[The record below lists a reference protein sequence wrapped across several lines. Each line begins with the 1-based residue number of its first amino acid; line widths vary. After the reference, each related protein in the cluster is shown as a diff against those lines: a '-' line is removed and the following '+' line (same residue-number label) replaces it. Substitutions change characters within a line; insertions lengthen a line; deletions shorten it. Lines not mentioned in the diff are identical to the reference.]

1 MVPISVFSDGSACFQ
16 GPLYSTDIILIA
28 HDGLSA
34 CHSAVRYRGHLL
46 ILPLYTQITEIMAS
60 GELSWLQVST

>member
-1 MVPISVFSDGSACFQ
+1 MVPISVLSDGSADFQ

-46 ILPLYTQITEIMAS
+46 ILPLTPRLSKLWPAAS
-60 GELSWLQVST
+60 LAGLQVST